1 MAPRGHQPVRPGN
14 VVPMSGTD
22 PSRSVVVTF
31 GPPEEMRLAIEDVLR
46 PLAQVV
52 FAKDLAAHDRR
63 RALESADAILA
74 WSPGRE
80 MQPEEMQALVRAS
93 FMQVLSAGAD
103 QIRFADLPESM
114 VLASNV
120 GAWAEPMAEH
130 VVGMILVLAKRL
142 HLTTAELARGEFN
155 QLIRTAPIEGS
166 VVGIIGFGGIGKAT
180 GRQMAALG
188 AKVHAINSTGQTDE
202 PVEFVGTLDDLDA
215 VLAASD
221 FVVIALPLTKSAR
234 GLIGRRELALM
245 KPTAILVNVARGAI
259 VEEAALYEH
268 LRTHPEFRAGIDA
281 WWEEPRGKAR
291 FATHFPFFELP
302 NLIGSPHNS
311 ALVPGI
317 ELQAARRA
325 AENVARYLRREPL
338 TGVVRREDYE
348 G

>member
-1 MAPRGHQPVRPGN
+1 M
-14 VVPMSGTD
+14 
-22 PSRSVVVTF
+22 
-31 GPPEEMRLAIEDVLR
+31 
-46 PLAQVV
+46 
-52 FAKDLAAHDRR
+52 
-63 RALESADAILA
+63 ILA
-74 WSPGRE
+74 
-80 MQPEEMQALVRAS
+80 
-93 FMQVLSAGAD
+93 
-103 QIRFADLPESM
+103 
-114 VLASNV
+114 
-120 GAWAEPMAEH
+120 
-130 VVGMILVLAKRL
+130 LAKRL

-180 GRQMAALG
+180 GRRMAALG
-188 AKVHAINSTGQTDE
+188 AKVHAINSTGRTDE
-202 PVEFVGTLDDLDA
+202 PVDFAGTLDELDA

-221 FVVIALPLTKSAR
+221 FVVIALPLTKSTR

-245 KPTAILVNVARGAI
+245 KQTAILVNVARGAI
-259 VEEAALYEH
+259 VEEGALYEH

-281 WWEEPRGKAR
+281 WWDEPRGKGT

-325 AENVARYLRREPL
+325 AENVARYLRGEPP